1 MKKWLLLSCSLML
14 LILLLS
20 VPGTM
25 SAAPSQQGGADDTL
39 QIVLVLDVSGSMGT
53 AVYTGLVPE
62 DLLTLLLRM
71 DELNNDPQY
80 LGLIDDVEEAENDP
94 AVVEAKAAADEAL
107 EELQAWIT
115 RDQGVSFRGKRTMIT
130 SILVDAGCEGNAA
143 QVIMTASASDKVEFH
158 VDWDCPI
165 GLTTP
170 ELVSEIADHVPYLD
184 DPEYQELRDAWQAA
198 LLDYDAALETSGY
211 NSLSQQLENY
221 KTSGVYKQV
230 QDEIDQ
236 LVEKYNIP
244 SRLELAKS
252 AANNL
257 IDLSILYNDKIG
269 VDSEIGLVTFSNQ
282 ARFEQGLS
290 LDYEIIKNRI
300 AAMKPLNQTNIGEA
314 LDFGLTELENNGDP
328 DKPRMVI
335 LLTDGHANV
344 GLSSDEILAAIPPR
358 ANSEDITLC
367 TAGFADLESEVDFV
381 LLEGLAYETDGE
393 YLFTNSG
400 AELGAFFA
408 ACREAAAGKDL
419 ADQISGVIEGG
430 KFFRVGTLDVDRN
443 TCGFSLVLNYLSG
456 EPLIEAVGPDGDPI
470 LINDP
475 SLTYE
480 TRNQVQ
486 LFSVDEPAL
495 GEWDINL
502 INQHPEGEQAV
513 FSVLISTSPCDE
525 PRELPGGDP
534 TEELPLLLTRIAT
547 PYATR
552 VVVGAVILLAGL
564 TGYVIV
570 IRQRRLR

>member
-198 LLDYDAALETSGY
+198 LLDYDAVLETSGY